1 MYLPA
6 HFEETRVDV
15 LHALIRE
22 HPLGTLI
29 VHGAQGL
36 EANHI
41 PFELDPEPGPLGT
54 LRCHVARANPV
65 WQSLPAESLVI
76 FRGEEAYVSPAWYAT
91 KQQNGKVVPTW
102 NYVAVHAYGAPSAV
116 TDPVWLRRLVESLT
130 DRHEAER
137 TDRWRVDDAPGEY
150 IDKMLTAIVGIELPI
165 SRLLGKWKLSQNRP
179 PADREGVVTGL
190 RREGDAS
197 AADLARSMEKRR

>member
-41 PFELDPEPGPLGT
+41 PFELDPEPGPFGT

-102 NYVAVHAYGAPSAV
+102 NYVAVHAYGAPRAV